1 MFIGHFGAGLAAKSV
16 TPRPSL
22 GTLLLASQFIDLI
35 WPVFLILGAE
45 RVELDPGNT
54 VVTPLNFVSYPLS
67 HSALA
72 VLGWSVLV
80 GIAYYAFR
88 RQRKDSLVLG
98 ALVMSHWVLDL
109 LSHRPDLPLVPGGD
123 LKLGM
128 GLWNSLPLTIVVEGA
143 LFVLGVVLYL
153 KTTGARDAKGSF
165 GFWGLVIFLV
175 VMYLMNLFG
184 PPPPS
189 VEPIGYVGLLQ
200 WLLIAWAYWVD
211 RHRGPVVKSMT

>member
-1 MFIGHFGAGLAAKSV
+1 MFIGHFGAGLAAKSI

-22 GTLLLASQFIDLI
+22 GTLFLASQFIDLI
-35 WPVFLILGAE
+35 WPVFLIIGAE

-109 LSHRPDLPLVPGGD
+109 LSHRPDLPVVPWGD

-153 KTTGARDAKGSF
+153 KTTRARDAKGSF
-165 GFWGLVIFLV
+165 GFWGLVVFLV

-211 RHRGPVVKSMT
+211 RHRGPVVKSVT